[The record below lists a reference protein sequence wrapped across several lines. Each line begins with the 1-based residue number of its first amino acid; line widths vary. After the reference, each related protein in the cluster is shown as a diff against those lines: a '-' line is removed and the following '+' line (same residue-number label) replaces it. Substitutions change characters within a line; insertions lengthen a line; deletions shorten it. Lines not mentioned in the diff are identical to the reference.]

1 MWFTENPW
9 PPMLIAAL
17 AAVVFLMMWSSNRR
31 GLHFVLAAACLLAG
45 AGIYLLER
53 LIVTEGERLQ
63 QHVVQLCLDFRD
75 KKPEVVGYV
84 SDSFPQLKDLFTEA
98 FATVTI
104 QSDLRMSDF
113 QVKLTD
119 DNSHGT
125 VRFRASATI
134 NVSGYGDV
142 GYQPAQIEL
151 VFQREKGEWKII
163 EIKRFNPIN
172 GKELDV
178 LQRSAG

>member
-31 GLHFVLAAACLLAG
+31 GLHFVLAVACLLAA

-53 LIVTEGERLQ
+53 LIVTDGERLQ
-63 QHVVQLCLDFRD
+63 QRVVQLCFDFRD

-98 FATVTI
+98 LAKRDVAL
-104 QSDLRMSDF
+104 QWCSW
-113 QVKLTD
+113 
-119 DNSHGT
+119 
-125 VRFRASATI
+125 ASEHAHT
-134 NVSGYGDV
+134 YG
-142 GYQPAQIEL
+142 GKP
-151 VFQREKGEWKII
+151 WKYALIPHDAI
-163 EIKRFNPIN
+163 AENITLEFLLK
-172 GKELDV
+172 
-178 LQRSAG
+178 QYS

>member
-17 AAVVFLMMWSSNRR
+17 AAVVFLMLWSSNRR

-63 QHVVQLCLDFRD
+63 QRVVQLCLDFRD
-75 KKPEVVGYV
+75 KKPAVVGYV
-84 SDSFPQLKDLFTEA
+84 SDSFPQLKDMFTEA
-98 FATVTI
+98 LATVTI

-119 DNSHGT
+119 DHSHGT
-125 VRFRASATI
+125 VRFRANATI

-142 GYQPAQIEL
+142 GYQPAQLEL

-178 LQRSAG
+178 LQQSAG